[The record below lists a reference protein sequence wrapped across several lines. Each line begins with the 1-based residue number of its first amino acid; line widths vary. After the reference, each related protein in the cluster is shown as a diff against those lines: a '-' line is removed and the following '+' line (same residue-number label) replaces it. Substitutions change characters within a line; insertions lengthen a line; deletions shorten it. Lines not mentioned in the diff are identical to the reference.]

1 MNTNSEINKAKDS
14 QKRSR
19 PRIGVTGP
27 SRSSLP
33 AWYFIRMSI
42 WLAGGSA
49 VRITPCKALPQFGLQ
64 ALVFGG
70 GADIDPVRYK
80 EKVLPTLKEA
90 SHQTRH
96 KNFDFFLIV
105 FIWLSRKL
113 FSLEFTTQK
122 EDKERDRLEFDLM
135 EQAVRQKL
143 PVLGICRGAQLINVF
158 FGGTLHQDIA
168 HFYVEQPILQT
179 LLPRST
185 ILIEASSQLHGIL
198 KRRYLQ
204 VNSLHHQAV
213 KTLGQDIQIV
223 AIEPNGIVEAIEHTK
238 LPFVIGVQWHP
249 EFLLTFRR
257 HRRIFLE
264 LVNAAKKTEPL
275 VFAQPGRQSLEKHS

>member
-1 MNTNSEINKAKDS
+1 MKGS
-14 QKRSR
+14 QKHSR

-33 AWYFIRMSI
+33 AWYFIRLSV

-49 VRITPCKALPQFGLQ
+49 VRITPCRPLPQVALQGLI
-64 ALVFGG
+64 LGG

-80 EKVLPTLKEA
+80 EKVIPTLKEA
-90 SHQTRH
+90 SQQARH

-113 FSLEFTTQK
+113 FSLEFTTQR
-122 EDKERDRLEFDLM
+122 EDKERDHLEFDLM
-135 EQAVRQKL
+135 NQAVQQKL

-179 LLPRST
+179 LLPKST
-185 ILIEASSQLHGIL
+185 VLIEASSHLHSIMQ
-198 KRRYLQ
+198 RRYLR

-213 KTLGQDIQIV
+213 KTLGHDLQIT
-223 AIEPNGIVEAIEHTK
+223 AFEPNGIIEAIEHTK
-238 LPFVIGVQWHP
+238 LPFVVGVQWHP

-257 HRRIFLE
+257 HRRLFNE
-264 LVNAAKKTEPL
+264 LVKYARQAKPL
-275 VFAQPGRQSLEKHS
+275 MLVPSQHQNVGIERPC